1 MQESPPSFIYPKE
14 ERVNNDKPLEFSRF
28 GGWLHRGKV
37 LAPSTSVVLYRN
49 LFACVYVN
57 ALLFS
62 LWTFDWGDEKRI
74 DFYLF
79 LDSIKL

>member
-28 GGWLHRGKV
+28 GGWLYRGKV
-37 LAPSTSVVLYRN
+37 LASFTSVVLYRN

-57 ALLFS
+57 ALLLS
-62 LWTFDWGDEKRI
+62 LGSFDWGDEKRTW
-74 DFYLF
+74 FYF
-79 LDSIKL
+79 VFWTR